1 MTTTTKK
8 VLTEDLGKM
17 LEMAICLNYDSPYDG
32 TYKYSLAEAQSLK
45 NRLSNLK
52 KVFNYNLRHCASRG
66 SKYDFECVDDPSIH
80 LSAKTSK
87 NKTGKVC
94 PQVLGQPSRKKFCEF
109 FALDQSIGLDQIK
122 SFISNNIANLLQVYS
137 AHTFDCPILYYNKH
151 SDLLAF
157 IVLKEEI
164 NWAASNINFSHNIS
178 GIEKIIKIIRDCEK
192 ANTKHIAI
200 VADLQGIKLRIG
212 KIFGNQVSLKKG
224 DTFNFDLNKKIGS
237 QTRVYLP
244 YPEIFKKIKKS
255 NKILIDDGKFVFKI
269 AKLAKNSIQTVC
281 QNDCV
286 IKNFK
291 SIHIPGLEVDFD
303 NLTAKDNRDVQIA
316 KKLNCNWIA
325 LSYVKNSKIIKETR
339 KLISK
344 DIGIIAKIE
353 NKSAIKNIKDII
365 NASDA
370 IMVARGDLAV
380 EIGANEVP
388 HVQLDIVKK
397 CSELGKPIIIATQ
410 MLESMIE
417 NNKPTRAEINDV
429 GTAVF
434 QGADVVMLSA
444 ETAVGKYPLQTVQA
458 MKKTIVSTE
467 KYKKENIAAFKSNIK
482 INNEPVKAIALAIKD
497 IAYNIKVEAI
507 IGFSVTGNTAKL
519 ISAIRPSAKIITIS
533 PHINIS
539 RQLSLLWGIT
549 SITNSDA
556 KNWTQMME
564 ISKKIIKSRKL
575 TKIGGYAIITAGLP
589 FGKSKMTNMIRLYQL
604 GKN

>member
-1 MTTTTKK
+1 MDKK
-8 VLTEDLGKM
+8 AKILATLGP
-17 LEMAICLNYDSPYDG
+17 AIFKKNIINNLIRSGVDG
-32 TYKYSLAEAQSLK
+32 F
-45 NRLSNLK
+45 R
-52 KVFNYNLRHCASRG
+52 
-66 SKYDFECVDDPSIH
+66 
-80 LSAKTSK
+80 
-87 NKTGKVC
+87 
-94 PQVLGQPSRKKFCEF
+94 
-109 FALDQSIGLDQIK
+109 
-122 SFISNNIANLLQVYS
+122 
-137 AHTFDCPILYYNKH
+137 
-151 SDLLAF
+151 
-157 IVLKEEI
+157 
-164 NWAASNINFSHNIS
+164 INFSHNLT
-178 GIEKIIKIIRDCEK
+178 GIEKIVKIIRDCEK
-192 ANTKHIAI
+192 LNAKPIAI

-212 KIFGNQVSLKKG
+212 KILENQVSLKRG

-237 QTRVYLP
+237 QSRVYLP

-269 AKLAKNSIQTVC
+269 TKLSKNSIQTVC
-281 QNDCV
+281 QNDCI

-303 NLTAKDNRDVQIA
+303 NLTAKDKRDITVA
-316 KKLNCNWIA
+316 KKLGCNWIA
-325 LSYVKNSKIIKETR
+325 LSYVKNSKIIKQTR
-339 KLISK
+339 KLIPQ
-344 DIGIIAKIE
+344 DTGIIAKIE

-365 NASDA
+365 NTSDA

-397 CSELGKPIIIATQ
+397 CSELGKPVIIATQ

-417 NNKPTRAEINDV
+417 NNKPTRAEINDI

-444 ETAVGKYPLQTVQA
+444 ETAVGKYPIQAVQA

-467 KYKKENIAAFKSNIK
+467 KYKKENISLFKSNAK

-556 KNWTQMME
+556 KNWRQMMK
-564 ISKKIIKSRKL
+564 ISKEIIKSKKL

>member
-1 MTTTTKK
+1 MDKK
-8 VLTEDLGKM
+8 AKILATLGP
-17 LEMAICLNYDSPYDG
+17 AIFKKNIINNLIRSGVDG
-32 TYKYSLAEAQSLK
+32 F
-45 NRLSNLK
+45 R
-52 KVFNYNLRHCASRG
+52 
-66 SKYDFECVDDPSIH
+66 
-80 LSAKTSK
+80 
-87 NKTGKVC
+87 
-94 PQVLGQPSRKKFCEF
+94 
-109 FALDQSIGLDQIK
+109 
-122 SFISNNIANLLQVYS
+122 
-137 AHTFDCPILYYNKH
+137 
-151 SDLLAF
+151 
-157 IVLKEEI
+157 
-164 NWAASNINFSHNIS
+164 INFSHNLT
-178 GIEKIIKIIRDCEK
+178 GIEKIVKIIRDCEK
-192 ANTKHIAI
+192 INSKPIAI

-212 KIFGNQVSLKKG
+212 KIFGNQVSLKRG
-224 DTFNFDLNKKIGS
+224 DTFNFDLNKKIGNQS
-237 QTRVYLP
+237 RVYLP

-269 AKLAKNSIQTVC
+269 KKLTKNSIQTVC
-281 QNDCV
+281 QNDCI

-303 NLTAKDNRDVQIA
+303 DLTVKDKRDITVA
-316 KKLNCNWIA
+316 KKLGCNWIA
-325 LSYVKNSKIIKETR
+325 LSYVKNSKIIKQTR
-339 KLISK
+339 KFIPQ
-344 DIGIIAKIE
+344 DTGIIAKVE

-397 CSELGKPIIIATQ
+397 CSELGKPVIIATQ

-417 NNKPTRAEINDV
+417 SNKPTRAEINDV

-444 ETAVGKYPLQTVQA
+444 ETAVGKYPLQAVQA

-467 KYKKENIAAFKSNIK
+467 KYKKENITLFKSNTK

-556 KNWTQMME
+556 KNWRQMMK
-564 ISKKIIKSRKL
+564 ISKEIIKSRKL

>member
-1 MTTTTKK
+1 MDKK
-8 VLTEDLGKM
+8 AKILATLGP
-17 LEMAICLNYDSPYDG
+17 AIFKKNIINNLIRSGVDG
-32 TYKYSLAEAQSLK
+32 F
-45 NRLSNLK
+45 R
-52 KVFNYNLRHCASRG
+52 
-66 SKYDFECVDDPSIH
+66 
-80 LSAKTSK
+80 
-87 NKTGKVC
+87 
-94 PQVLGQPSRKKFCEF
+94 
-109 FALDQSIGLDQIK
+109 
-122 SFISNNIANLLQVYS
+122 
-137 AHTFDCPILYYNKH
+137 
-151 SDLLAF
+151 
-157 IVLKEEI
+157 
-164 NWAASNINFSHNIS
+164 INFSHNLT
-178 GIEKIIKIIRDCEK
+178 GIEKIVKIIRDCEK
-192 ANTKHIAI
+192 INSKPIAI

-212 KIFGNQVSLKKG
+212 KIFGNQVSLKRG

-237 QTRVYLP
+237 QSRVYLP

-269 AKLAKNSIQTVC
+269 TKLVKNSIQTVC

-303 NLTAKDNRDVQIA
+303 DLTVKDKRDITVA
-316 KKLNCNWIA
+316 KKLGCNWIA
-325 LSYVKNSKIIKETR
+325 LSYVKNSKIIKQTR
-339 KLISK
+339 KLIPQ
-344 DIGIIAKIE
+344 DTGIIAKVE

-365 NASDA
+365 NTSDA

-397 CSELGKPIIIATQ
+397 CSELGKPVIIATQ

-417 NNKPTRAEINDV
+417 SNKPTRAEINDV
-429 GTAVF
+429 GTAIF

-444 ETAVGKYPLQTVQA
+444 ETAVGKYPLQAVQA

-556 KNWTQMME
+556 KNWRQMMK
-564 ISKKIIKSRKL
+564 ISKEIIKSRKL

>member
-1 MTTTTKK
+1 MDKK
-8 VLTEDLGKM
+8 AKILATLGP
-17 LEMAICLNYDSPYDG
+17 AIFKKNIINNLIRSGVDG
-32 TYKYSLAEAQSLK
+32 F
-45 NRLSNLK
+45 R
-52 KVFNYNLRHCASRG
+52 
-66 SKYDFECVDDPSIH
+66 
-80 LSAKTSK
+80 
-87 NKTGKVC
+87 
-94 PQVLGQPSRKKFCEF
+94 
-109 FALDQSIGLDQIK
+109 
-122 SFISNNIANLLQVYS
+122 
-137 AHTFDCPILYYNKH
+137 
-151 SDLLAF
+151 
-157 IVLKEEI
+157 
-164 NWAASNINFSHNIS
+164 INFSHNLNGIS
-178 GIEKIIKIIRDCEK
+178 KIVKIIRDCEK
-192 ANTKHIAI
+192 LNAKPIAI

-212 KIFGNQVSLKKG
+212 KILENQVSLKRG

-237 QTRVYLP
+237 QSRVYLP

-269 AKLAKNSIQTVC
+269 KKLTKNSIQTIC
-281 QNDCV
+281 QNDCI

-303 NLTAKDNRDVQIA
+303 DLTVKDKRDITIA
-316 KKLNCNWIA
+316 KKLGCNWIA
-325 LSYVKNSKIIKETR
+325 LSYVKNSKIIKQTR
-339 KLISK
+339 KLIPQ

-365 NASDA
+365 QTSDA

-397 CSELGKPIIIATQ
+397 CSELGKPVIIATQ

-434 QGADVVMLSA
+434 QGTDVVMLSA
-444 ETAVGKYPLQTVQA
+444 ETAVGKYPIQAVQA

-467 KYKKENIAAFKSNIK
+467 KYKKENISLFKSKTK

-507 IGFSVTGNTAKL
+507 IGFSVTGNTARL

-533 PHINIS
+533 PNINIS
-539 RQLSLLWGIT
+539 RQLSLLWGVT

-556 KNWTQMME
+556 KNWRQMMK
-564 ISKKIIKSRKL
+564 ISKQIIKSRKL
-575 TKIGGYAIITAGLP
+575 TKVGGYAIITAGLP

>member
-1 MTTTTKK
+1 MDKK
-8 VLTEDLGKM
+8 AKILATLGP
-17 LEMAICLNYDSPYDG
+17 AIFKKNIINNLIRSGVDG
-32 TYKYSLAEAQSLK
+32 F
-45 NRLSNLK
+45 R
-52 KVFNYNLRHCASRG
+52 
-66 SKYDFECVDDPSIH
+66 
-80 LSAKTSK
+80 
-87 NKTGKVC
+87 
-94 PQVLGQPSRKKFCEF
+94 
-109 FALDQSIGLDQIK
+109 
-122 SFISNNIANLLQVYS
+122 
-137 AHTFDCPILYYNKH
+137 
-151 SDLLAF
+151 
-157 IVLKEEI
+157 
-164 NWAASNINFSHNIS
+164 INFSHNLT
-178 GIEKIIKIIRDCEK
+178 GIEKIVKIIRDCEK
-192 ANTKHIAI
+192 VNSKPIAI

-212 KIFGNQVSLKKG
+212 KIFGNQVSLKRG
-224 DTFNFDLNKKIGS
+224 DIFNFDLNKKIGS
-237 QTRVYLP
+237 QSRVYLP

-269 AKLAKNSIQTVC
+269 TKLAKNSIQTVC
-281 QNDCV
+281 QNDCI

-303 NLTAKDNRDVQIA
+303 NLTAKDKRDIQIA

-325 LSYVKNSKIIKETR
+325 LSYVKNSKIIKQTK
-339 KLISK
+339 KLIPQ
-344 DIGIIAKIE
+344 DTGIIAKVE

-365 NASDA
+365 NTSDA

-397 CSELGKPIIIATQ
+397 CSELGKPVIIATQ

-417 NNKPTRAEINDV
+417 SNKPTRAEINDV

-444 ETAVGKYPLQTVQA
+444 ETAVGKYPLQAVQA

-467 KYKKENIAAFKSNIK
+467 KYKKENISLFKSNTK

-556 KNWTQMME
+556 KNWRQMMK
-564 ISKKIIKSRKL
+564 ISKEIIKSRKL

>member
-1 MTTTTKK
+1 MDKK
-8 VLTEDLGKM
+8 AKILATLGP
-17 LEMAICLNYDSPYDG
+17 AIFKKNIINNLIRAGVDG
-32 TYKYSLAEAQSLK
+32 F
-45 NRLSNLK
+45 R
-52 KVFNYNLRHCASRG
+52 
-66 SKYDFECVDDPSIH
+66 
-80 LSAKTSK
+80 
-87 NKTGKVC
+87 
-94 PQVLGQPSRKKFCEF
+94 
-109 FALDQSIGLDQIK
+109 
-122 SFISNNIANLLQVYS
+122 
-137 AHTFDCPILYYNKH
+137 
-151 SDLLAF
+151 
-157 IVLKEEI
+157 
-164 NWAASNINFSHNIS
+164 INFSHNLT
-178 GIEKIIKIIRDCEK
+178 GIEKIVKIIRDCEK
-192 ANTKHIAI
+192 INSKPIAI

-212 KIFGNQVSLKKG
+212 KIFGNQVSLKRG

-237 QTRVYLP
+237 QSRVYLP

-269 AKLAKNSIQTVC
+269 TKLAKNSIQTVC
-281 QNDCV
+281 QNDCI

-303 NLTAKDNRDVQIA
+303 DLTVKDKRDITVA
-316 KKLNCNWIA
+316 KKLGCNWIA
-325 LSYVKNSKIIKETR
+325 LSYVKNSKIIKQTR
-339 KLISK
+339 KLIPQ
-344 DIGIIAKIE
+344 DTGIIAKIE
-353 NKSAIKNIKDII
+353 NKSAIKNVKDII
-365 NASDA
+365 NTSDA

-397 CSELGKPIIIATQ
+397 CSELGKPVIIATQ

-417 NNKPTRAEINDV
+417 SNKPTRAEINDV
-429 GTAVF
+429 GTAIF

-444 ETAVGKYPLQTVQA
+444 ETAVGKYPLQAVHA

-467 KYKKENIAAFKSNIK
+467 KYKKENIAAFKSNTK

-556 KNWTQMME
+556 KNWRQMMK
-564 ISKKIIKSRKL
+564 ISKEIIKSRKL

>member
-1 MTTTTKK
+1 MDKK
-8 VLTEDLGKM
+8 AKILATLGPATFKKNIINN
-17 LEMAICLNYDSPYDG
+17 LIRSGVDG
-32 TYKYSLAEAQSLK
+32 F
-45 NRLSNLK
+45 R
-52 KVFNYNLRHCASRG
+52 
-66 SKYDFECVDDPSIH
+66 
-80 LSAKTSK
+80 
-87 NKTGKVC
+87 
-94 PQVLGQPSRKKFCEF
+94 
-109 FALDQSIGLDQIK
+109 
-122 SFISNNIANLLQVYS
+122 
-137 AHTFDCPILYYNKH
+137 
-151 SDLLAF
+151 
-157 IVLKEEI
+157 
-164 NWAASNINFSHNIS
+164 INFSHNLT
-178 GIEKIIKIIRDCEK
+178 GIEKIVKIIRDCEK
-192 ANTKHIAI
+192 INSKPIAI

-212 KIFGNQVSLKKG
+212 KIFDNQVSLKKG
-224 DTFNFDLNKKIGS
+224 DTFNFDLNKKIGGQS
-237 QTRVYLP
+237 RVYLP
-244 YPEIFKKIKKS
+244 YPGIFKKIKKS
-255 NKILIDDGKFVFKI
+255 NKILIDDGKLVFKI
-269 AKLAKNSIQTVC
+269 SKLSKNSIETVC

-303 NLTAKDNRDVQIA
+303 NLTAKDKRDIQIA

-339 KLISK
+339 KLIPK

-365 NASDA
+365 NVSDA
-370 IMVARGDLAV
+370 IMVARGDLTV

-388 HVQLDIVKK
+388 HVQFDIVKK
-397 CSELGKPIIIATQ
+397 CSEFCKPVIIATQ

-417 NNKPTRAEINDV
+417 NNKPTRAETNDV
-429 GTAVF
+429 ATAVF

-444 ETAVGKYPLQTVQA
+444 ETAVGKYPLQAVQA

-467 KYKKENIAAFKSNIK
+467 KYKKENIAAFKNNIK

-497 IAYNIKVEAI
+497 IACNIKVEAI

-519 ISAIRPSAKIITIS
+519 ISGIRPSAKIITIS

-549 SITNSDA
+549 SITYSDA
-556 KNWTQMME
+556 KNWKEMME

-589 FGKSKMTNMIRLYQL
+589 FGKSKMTNMIRLYP
-604 GKN
+604 

>member
-1 MTTTTKK
+1 MDKK
-8 VLTEDLGKM
+8 AKILATLGP
-17 LEMAICLNYDSPYDG
+17 AIFKKNIINNLIRAGVDG
-32 TYKYSLAEAQSLK
+32 F
-45 NRLSNLK
+45 R
-52 KVFNYNLRHCASRG
+52 
-66 SKYDFECVDDPSIH
+66 
-80 LSAKTSK
+80 
-87 NKTGKVC
+87 
-94 PQVLGQPSRKKFCEF
+94 
-109 FALDQSIGLDQIK
+109 
-122 SFISNNIANLLQVYS
+122 
-137 AHTFDCPILYYNKH
+137 
-151 SDLLAF
+151 
-157 IVLKEEI
+157 
-164 NWAASNINFSHNIS
+164 INFSHNLT
-178 GIEKIIKIIRDCEK
+178 GIEKIVKIIRDCEK
-192 ANTKHIAI
+192 INSKPIAI

-212 KIFGNQVSLKKG
+212 KIFGNQVSLKRG

-237 QTRVYLP
+237 QSRVYLP

-269 AKLAKNSIQTVC
+269 TKLSKNSIQTVC

-303 NLTAKDNRDVQIA
+303 DLTVKDKRDITVA
-316 KKLNCNWIA
+316 KKLCCNWIA
-325 LSYVKNSKIIKETR
+325 LSYVKNSKIIKQTR
-339 KLISK
+339 KLIPQ
-344 DIGIIAKIE
+344 DTGIIAKVE

-365 NASDA
+365 NTSDA

-397 CSELGKPIIIATQ
+397 CSELGKPVIIATQ

-417 NNKPTRAEINDV
+417 SNKPTRAEINDV
-429 GTAVF
+429 GTAIF

-444 ETAVGKYPLQTVQA
+444 ETAVGKYPLQAVQA

-467 KYKKENIAAFKSNIK
+467 KYKKENISLFKSNTK

-556 KNWTQMME
+556 KNWRQMMK
-564 ISKKIIKSRKL
+564 ISKQIIKSRKL
-575 TKIGGYAIITAGLP
+575 TKVGGYAIITAGLP

>member
-1 MTTTTKK
+1 MDKK
-8 VLTEDLGKM
+8 AKILATLGP
-17 LEMAICLNYDSPYDG
+17 AIFKKNIINNLIRSGVDG
-32 TYKYSLAEAQSLK
+32 F
-45 NRLSNLK
+45 R
-52 KVFNYNLRHCASRG
+52 
-66 SKYDFECVDDPSIH
+66 
-80 LSAKTSK
+80 
-87 NKTGKVC
+87 
-94 PQVLGQPSRKKFCEF
+94 
-109 FALDQSIGLDQIK
+109 
-122 SFISNNIANLLQVYS
+122 
-137 AHTFDCPILYYNKH
+137 
-151 SDLLAF
+151 
-157 IVLKEEI
+157 
-164 NWAASNINFSHNIS
+164 INFSHNLN
-178 GIEKIIKIIRDCEK
+178 GINKVVKIIRDCEK
-192 ANTKHIAI
+192 LNAKPIAI

-212 KIFGNQVSLKKG
+212 KILENQVSLKRG

-237 QTRVYLP
+237 QSRVYLP

-269 AKLAKNSIQTVC
+269 KKLTKNSIQTVC
-281 QNDCV
+281 QNDCI

-303 NLTAKDNRDVQIA
+303 DLTIKDKRDITVA
-316 KKLNCNWIA
+316 KKLGCNWIA
-325 LSYVKNSKIIKETR
+325 LSYVKNSKIIKQTR
-339 KLISK
+339 KLIPQ
-344 DIGIIAKIE
+344 DTGIIAKVE

-365 NASDA
+365 QTSDA

-397 CSELGKPIIIATQ
+397 CSELGKPVIIATQ

-417 NNKPTRAEINDV
+417 NNKPTRAEINDI

-444 ETAVGKYPLQTVQA
+444 ETAVGKYPIQAVQA

-467 KYKKENIAAFKSNIK
+467 KYKKENISLFKSKTK

-507 IGFSVTGNTAKL
+507 IGFSVTGNTARL

-533 PHINIS
+533 PNINIS
-539 RQLSLLWGIT
+539 RQLSLLWGVT

-556 KNWTQMME
+556 KNWRQMMK
-564 ISKKIIKSRKL
+564 ISKQIIKSRKL
-575 TKIGGYAIITAGLP
+575 TKVGGYAIITAGLP

-604 GKN
+604 DKN

>member
-1 MTTTTKK
+1 MDKK
-8 VLTEDLGKM
+8 AKILATLGP
-17 LEMAICLNYDSPYDG
+17 AIFKKNIINNLIRSGVDG
-32 TYKYSLAEAQSLK
+32 F
-45 NRLSNLK
+45 R
-52 KVFNYNLRHCASRG
+52 
-66 SKYDFECVDDPSIH
+66 
-80 LSAKTSK
+80 
-87 NKTGKVC
+87 
-94 PQVLGQPSRKKFCEF
+94 
-109 FALDQSIGLDQIK
+109 
-122 SFISNNIANLLQVYS
+122 
-137 AHTFDCPILYYNKH
+137 
-151 SDLLAF
+151 
-157 IVLKEEI
+157 
-164 NWAASNINFSHNIS
+164 INFSHNLT
-178 GIEKIIKIIRDCEK
+178 GIEKIVKIIRDCEK
-192 ANTKHIAI
+192 INSKPIAI

-212 KIFGNQVSLKKG
+212 KIFGNQVSLKRG
-224 DTFNFDLNKKIGS
+224 DAFNFDLNKKIGS
-237 QTRVYLP
+237 QSRVYLP

-269 AKLAKNSIQTVC
+269 TKLAKNSIQTVC
-281 QNDCV
+281 QNDCI

-303 NLTAKDNRDVQIA
+303 NLTAKDKRDIQIA

-325 LSYVKNSKIIKETR
+325 LSYVKNSKIIRQTR
-339 KLISK
+339 KLIPQ

-365 NASDA
+365 NTSDA

-397 CSELGKPIIIATQ
+397 CSELGKPVIIATQ

-417 NNKPTRAEINDV
+417 SNKPTRAEINDV

-444 ETAVGKYPLQTVQA
+444 ETAVGKYPLQAVQA

-507 IGFSVTGNTAKL
+507 IGFSVSGNTAKL

-556 KNWTQMME
+556 KNWRQMMK
-564 ISKKIIKSRKL
+564 ISKEIIKSRKL

>member
-1 MTTTTKK
+1 MDKK
-8 VLTEDLGKM
+8 AKILATLG
-17 LEMAICLNYDSPYDG
+17 
-32 TYKYSLAEAQSLK
+32 
-45 NRLSNLK
+45 
-52 KVFNYNLRHCASRG
+52 
-66 SKYDFECVDDPSIH
+66 PSIF
-80 LSAKTSK
+80 KK
-87 NKTGKVC
+87 N
-94 PQVLGQPSRKKFCEF
+94 
-109 FALDQSIGLDQIK
+109 I
-122 SFISNNIANLLQVYS
+122 
-137 AHTFDCPILYYNKH
+137 
-151 SDLLAF
+151 
-157 IVLKEEI
+157 I
-164 NWAASNINFSHNIS
+164 NQLIRSGVDGFRINFSHNLS
-178 GIEKIIKIIRDCEK
+178 GIEKIVKIIRDCEK
-192 ANTKHIAI
+192 LNAKPIAI

-212 KIFGNQVSLKKG
+212 KILENQVSLKRG
-224 DTFNFDLNKKIGS
+224 DIFNFDLNKKIGS
-237 QTRVYLP
+237 QSRVYLP

-269 AKLAKNSIQTVC
+269 KKLTKNSIQTIC
-281 QNDCV
+281 QNDCI

-303 NLTAKDNRDVQIA
+303 DLTAKDKKDISIA
-316 KKLNCNWIA
+316 KKLGCNWIA
-325 LSYVKNSKIIKETR
+325 LSYVKNSKIIKQTR
-339 KLISK
+339 KLIPQ
-344 DIGIIAKIE
+344 DTGIIAKVE

-365 NASDA
+365 QTSDA

-397 CSELGKPIIIATQ
+397 CSELGKPVIIATQ

-417 NNKPTRAEINDV
+417 NNKPTRAEINDI

-434 QGADVVMLSA
+434 QGTDVVMLSA
-444 ETAVGKYPLQTVQA
+444 ETAVGKYPIQAVQA

-467 KYKKENIAAFKSNIK
+467 KYKKENISLFKSKTK

-507 IGFSVTGNTAKL
+507 IGFSVTGNTARL

-533 PHINIS
+533 PNINIS
-539 RQLSLLWGIT
+539 RQLSLLWGVT

-556 KNWTQMME
+556 KNWVQMMK
-564 ISKKIIKSRKL
+564 ISKQIIKSRKL
-575 TKIGGYAIITAGLP
+575 TKMGGYAIITAGLP

>member
-1 MTTTTKK
+1 MDKK
-8 VLTEDLGKM
+8 AKILATLGP
-17 LEMAICLNYDSPYDG
+17 AIFKKNIINNLIRSGVDG
-32 TYKYSLAEAQSLK
+32 F
-45 NRLSNLK
+45 R
-52 KVFNYNLRHCASRG
+52 
-66 SKYDFECVDDPSIH
+66 
-80 LSAKTSK
+80 
-87 NKTGKVC
+87 
-94 PQVLGQPSRKKFCEF
+94 
-109 FALDQSIGLDQIK
+109 
-122 SFISNNIANLLQVYS
+122 
-137 AHTFDCPILYYNKH
+137 
-151 SDLLAF
+151 
-157 IVLKEEI
+157 
-164 NWAASNINFSHNIS
+164 INFSHNLT
-178 GIEKIIKIIRDCEK
+178 GIEKIVKIIRDCEK
-192 ANTKHIAI
+192 VNSKPIAI

-212 KIFGNQVSLKKG
+212 KIFGNQVSLKRG

-237 QTRVYLP
+237 QSRVYLP

-269 AKLAKNSIQTVC
+269 TKLAKNSIQTVC
-281 QNDCV
+281 QNDCI

-303 NLTAKDNRDVQIA
+303 DLTVKDKRDITVA
-316 KKLNCNWIA
+316 KKLGCNWIA
-325 LSYVKNSKIIKETR
+325 LSYVKNSKIIKQTR
-339 KLISK
+339 KLIPQ
-344 DIGIIAKIE
+344 DTGIIAKVE

-365 NASDA
+365 NTSDA

-397 CSELGKPIIIATQ
+397 CSELGKPVIIATQ

-417 NNKPTRAEINDV
+417 SNKPTRAEINDV

-444 ETAVGKYPLQTVQA
+444 ETAVGKYPLQAVQA

-556 KNWTQMME
+556 KNWRQMMK
-564 ISKKIIKSRKL
+564 ISKEIIKSRKL

>member
-1 MTTTTKK
+1 MDKK
-8 VLTEDLGKM
+8 AKILATLGP
-17 LEMAICLNYDSPYDG
+17 AIFKKNIINSLIRSGVDG
-32 TYKYSLAEAQSLK
+32 F
-45 NRLSNLK
+45 R
-52 KVFNYNLRHCASRG
+52 
-66 SKYDFECVDDPSIH
+66 
-80 LSAKTSK
+80 
-87 NKTGKVC
+87 
-94 PQVLGQPSRKKFCEF
+94 
-109 FALDQSIGLDQIK
+109 
-122 SFISNNIANLLQVYS
+122 
-137 AHTFDCPILYYNKH
+137 
-151 SDLLAF
+151 
-157 IVLKEEI
+157 
-164 NWAASNINFSHNIS
+164 INFSHNLT
-178 GIEKIIKIIRDCEK
+178 GIEKIVKIIRDCEK
-192 ANTKHIAI
+192 INSKPIAI

-212 KIFGNQVSLKKG
+212 KIFNNQVSLKKG

-237 QTRVYLP
+237 QSRDYLP

-269 AKLAKNSIQTVC
+269 TKLAKNSIQTIC

-303 NLTAKDNRDVQIA
+303 NLTAKDKRDIQIA

-339 KLISK
+339 KLIPK

-365 NASDA
+365 NTSDA

-388 HVQLDIVKK
+388 HIQLDIVKK
-397 CSELGKPIIIATQ
+397 CSELGKPVIIATQ

-417 NNKPTRAEINDV
+417 DNKPTRAEINDV

-444 ETAVGKYPLQTVQA
+444 ETAVGKYPLQAVQA

-467 KYKKENIAAFKSNIK
+467 KYKKENITLFKSNTK

-556 KNWTQMME
+556 KNWKEMME
-564 ISKKIIKSRKL
+564 ISKQIIKSRKL
-575 TKIGGYAIITAGLP
+575 TKVGGYAIITAGLP

>member
-1 MTTTTKK
+1 MDKK
-8 VLTEDLGKM
+8 AKILATLGP
-17 LEMAICLNYDSPYDG
+17 AIFKKNIINQLIRSGVDG
-32 TYKYSLAEAQSLK
+32 F
-45 NRLSNLK
+45 R
-52 KVFNYNLRHCASRG
+52 
-66 SKYDFECVDDPSIH
+66 
-80 LSAKTSK
+80 
-87 NKTGKVC
+87 
-94 PQVLGQPSRKKFCEF
+94 
-109 FALDQSIGLDQIK
+109 
-122 SFISNNIANLLQVYS
+122 
-137 AHTFDCPILYYNKH
+137 
-151 SDLLAF
+151 
-157 IVLKEEI
+157 
-164 NWAASNINFSHNIS
+164 INFSHNLN
-178 GIEKIIKIIRDCEK
+178 GINKVVKIIRDCEK
-192 ANTKHIAI
+192 LNAKPIAI

-212 KIFGNQVSLKKG
+212 KILENQVSLKRG

-237 QTRVYLP
+237 QSRVYLP

-269 AKLAKNSIQTVC
+269 KKLTKNSIQTVC
-281 QNDCV
+281 QNDCI

-303 NLTAKDNRDVQIA
+303 DLTIKDRRDITIA
-316 KKLNCNWIA
+316 KKLGCNWIA
-325 LSYVKNSKIIKETR
+325 LSYVKNSKIIKQTR
-339 KLISK
+339 KLIPQ
-344 DIGIIAKIE
+344 DTGIIAKVE

-365 NASDA
+365 QTSDA

-397 CSELGKPIIIATQ
+397 CSELGKPVIIATQ

-417 NNKPTRAEINDV
+417 NNKPTRAEINDI

-444 ETAVGKYPLQTVQA
+444 ETAVGKYPIQAVQA

-467 KYKKENIAAFKSNIK
+467 KYKKENISLFKSKTK

-507 IGFSVTGNTAKL
+507 IGFSVTGNTARL

-533 PHINIS
+533 PNINIS
-539 RQLSLLWGIT
+539 RQLSLLWGVT

-556 KNWTQMME
+556 KNWRQMMK
-564 ISKKIIKSRKL
+564 ISKQIIKSRKL

>member
-1 MTTTTKK
+1 MDKK
-8 VLTEDLGKM
+8 AKILATLGP
-17 LEMAICLNYDSPYDG
+17 AIFKKNIINNLIRSGVDG
-32 TYKYSLAEAQSLK
+32 F
-45 NRLSNLK
+45 R
-52 KVFNYNLRHCASRG
+52 
-66 SKYDFECVDDPSIH
+66 
-80 LSAKTSK
+80 
-87 NKTGKVC
+87 
-94 PQVLGQPSRKKFCEF
+94 
-109 FALDQSIGLDQIK
+109 
-122 SFISNNIANLLQVYS
+122 
-137 AHTFDCPILYYNKH
+137 
-151 SDLLAF
+151 
-157 IVLKEEI
+157 
-164 NWAASNINFSHNIS
+164 INFSHNLT
-178 GIEKIIKIIRDCEK
+178 GIEKIVKIIRDCEK
-192 ANTKHIAI
+192 INSKPIAI

-212 KIFGNQVSLKKG
+212 KIFGNQVSLKRG
-224 DTFNFDLNKKIGS
+224 DAFNFDLNKKIGS
-237 QTRVYLP
+237 QSRVYLP

-269 AKLAKNSIQTVC
+269 KKLSKNSIQTVC
-281 QNDCV
+281 QNDCI

-303 NLTAKDNRDVQIA
+303 DLTIKDKRDITVA
-316 KKLNCNWIA
+316 KKLGCNWIA
-325 LSYVKNSKIIKETR
+325 LSYVKNSKIIRQTR
-339 KLISK
+339 KLIPQ

-365 NASDA
+365 NTSDA

-397 CSELGKPIIIATQ
+397 CSELGKPVIIATQ

-417 NNKPTRAEINDV
+417 SNKPTRAEINDV
-429 GTAVF
+429 GTAIF

-444 ETAVGKYPLQTVQA
+444 ETAVGKYPLQAVQA

-467 KYKKENIAAFKSNIK
+467 KYKKENITLFKSNTK

-556 KNWTQMME
+556 KNWRQMMK
-564 ISKKIIKSRKL
+564 ISKEIIKSRKL

>member
-1 MTTTTKK
+1 MDKK
-8 VLTEDLGKM
+8 AKILATLG
-17 LEMAICLNYDSPYDG
+17 
-32 TYKYSLAEAQSLK
+32 
-45 NRLSNLK
+45 
-52 KVFNYNLRHCASRG
+52 
-66 SKYDFECVDDPSIH
+66 PSIF
-80 LSAKTSK
+80 KK
-87 NKTGKVC
+87 N
-94 PQVLGQPSRKKFCEF
+94 
-109 FALDQSIGLDQIK
+109 I
-122 SFISNNIANLLQVYS
+122 
-137 AHTFDCPILYYNKH
+137 
-151 SDLLAF
+151 
-157 IVLKEEI
+157 I
-164 NWAASNINFSHNIS
+164 NQLIRSGVDGFRINFSHNLT
-178 GIEKIIKIIRDCEK
+178 GIEKIVKIIRDCEK
-192 ANTKHIAI
+192 INKKHIAI

-212 KIFGNQVSLKKG
+212 KILENQVSLKKG
-224 DTFNFDLNKKIGS
+224 DIFNFDLNKKIGS
-237 QTRVYLP
+237 QNRVYLP
-244 YPEIFKKIKKS
+244 YPEIFKKIKKN

-269 AKLAKNSIQTVC
+269 KQLSKNSIETIC
-281 QNDCV
+281 QNDCI

-303 NLTAKDNRDVQIA
+303 NLTAKDKRDIQIA

-339 KLISK
+339 KLIST
-344 DIGIIAKIE
+344 DMGIIAKVE
-353 NKSAIKNIKDII
+353 NKSALKNIKDII
-365 NASDA
+365 QTSDA

-397 CSELGKPIIIATQ
+397 CSELGKPVIIATQ

-417 NNKPTRAEINDV
+417 NNKPTRAEINDI

-434 QGADVVMLSA
+434 QGTDVVMLSA
-444 ETAVGKYPLQTVQA
+444 ETAVGKYPIQAVQA

-467 KYKKENIAAFKSNIK
+467 KYKKENISLFKSKTK

-507 IGFSVTGNTAKL
+507 IGFSVTGNTARL

-533 PHINIS
+533 PNINIS
-539 RQLSLLWGIT
+539 RQLSLLWGVT

-556 KNWTQMME
+556 KNWVQMMK
-564 ISKKIIKSRKL
+564 ISKQIIKSKKL
-575 TKIGGYAIITAGLP
+575 TKVGGYAIITAGLP

>member
-1 MTTTTKK
+1 MDKK
-8 VLTEDLGKM
+8 AKILATLGP
-17 LEMAICLNYDSPYDG
+17 AIFKKNIINNLIRAGVDG
-32 TYKYSLAEAQSLK
+32 F
-45 NRLSNLK
+45 R
-52 KVFNYNLRHCASRG
+52 
-66 SKYDFECVDDPSIH
+66 
-80 LSAKTSK
+80 
-87 NKTGKVC
+87 
-94 PQVLGQPSRKKFCEF
+94 
-109 FALDQSIGLDQIK
+109 
-122 SFISNNIANLLQVYS
+122 
-137 AHTFDCPILYYNKH
+137 
-151 SDLLAF
+151 
-157 IVLKEEI
+157 
-164 NWAASNINFSHNIS
+164 INFSHNLT
-178 GIEKIIKIIRDCEK
+178 GIEKIVKIIRDCEK
-192 ANTKHIAI
+192 INSKPIAI

-212 KIFGNQVSLKKG
+212 KIFGNQVSLKRG
-224 DTFNFDLNKKIGS
+224 DTFNFDLNKKIGNQS
-237 QTRVYLP
+237 RVHLP

-269 AKLAKNSIQTVC
+269 TKLAKNSIQTVC
-281 QNDCV
+281 QNDCI

-303 NLTAKDNRDVQIA
+303 DLTVKDKRDITVA
-316 KKLNCNWIA
+316 KKLGCNWIA
-325 LSYVKNSKIIKETR
+325 LSYVKNSKIIKQTR
-339 KLISK
+339 KLIPQ
-344 DIGIIAKIE
+344 DTGIIAKIE

-365 NASDA
+365 NTSDA

-397 CSELGKPIIIATQ
+397 CSELGKPVIIATQ

-417 NNKPTRAEINDV
+417 SNKPTRAEINDV
-429 GTAVF
+429 GTAIF

-444 ETAVGKYPLQTVQA
+444 ETAVGKYPLQAVQA

-556 KNWTQMME
+556 KNWRQMMK
-564 ISKKIIKSRKL
+564 ISKEIIKSRKL

>member
-1 MTTTTKK
+1 MDKK
-8 VLTEDLGKM
+8 AKILATLGP
-17 LEMAICLNYDSPYDG
+17 AIFKKNIINNLIRSGVDG
-32 TYKYSLAEAQSLK
+32 F
-45 NRLSNLK
+45 R
-52 KVFNYNLRHCASRG
+52 
-66 SKYDFECVDDPSIH
+66 
-80 LSAKTSK
+80 
-87 NKTGKVC
+87 
-94 PQVLGQPSRKKFCEF
+94 
-109 FALDQSIGLDQIK
+109 
-122 SFISNNIANLLQVYS
+122 
-137 AHTFDCPILYYNKH
+137 
-151 SDLLAF
+151 
-157 IVLKEEI
+157 
-164 NWAASNINFSHNIS
+164 INFSHNLT
-178 GIEKIIKIIRDCEK
+178 GIEKIVKIIRDCEK
-192 ANTKHIAI
+192 INSKPIAI

-212 KIFGNQVSLKKG
+212 KIFGNQVSLKRG

-237 QTRVYLP
+237 QSRVYLP
-244 YPEIFKKIKKS
+244 YPEIFKKIKNS

-269 AKLAKNSIQTVC
+269 TKLSKNSIQTVC
-281 QNDCV
+281 QNDCI

-303 NLTAKDNRDVQIA
+303 NLTAKDKRDIQIA

-325 LSYVKNSKIIKETR
+325 LSYVKNSKIIRETR
-339 KLISK
+339 KLIPV

-365 NASDA
+365 NTSDA

-397 CSELGKPIIIATQ
+397 CSELGKPVIIATQ

-417 NNKPTRAEINDV
+417 NNKPTRAEINDI

-444 ETAVGKYPLQTVQA
+444 ETAVGKYPIQAVQA
-458 MKKTIVSTE
+458 MKKTIASTE
-467 KYKKENIAAFKSNIK
+467 KYKKENISLFKSKTK

-507 IGFSVTGNTAKL
+507 IGFSVTGNTARL

-533 PHINIS
+533 PNINIS
-539 RQLSLLWGIT
+539 RQLSLLWGVT

-556 KNWTQMME
+556 KNWRQMMK
-564 ISKKIIKSRKL
+564 ISKQIIKSRKL
-575 TKIGGYAIITAGLP
+575 TKVGGYAIITAGLP

>member
-1 MTTTTKK
+1 MDKK
-8 VLTEDLGKM
+8 AKILATLGP
-17 LEMAICLNYDSPYDG
+17 AIFKKNIINNLIRSGVDG
-32 TYKYSLAEAQSLK
+32 F
-45 NRLSNLK
+45 R
-52 KVFNYNLRHCASRG
+52 
-66 SKYDFECVDDPSIH
+66 
-80 LSAKTSK
+80 
-87 NKTGKVC
+87 
-94 PQVLGQPSRKKFCEF
+94 
-109 FALDQSIGLDQIK
+109 
-122 SFISNNIANLLQVYS
+122 
-137 AHTFDCPILYYNKH
+137 
-151 SDLLAF
+151 
-157 IVLKEEI
+157 
-164 NWAASNINFSHNIS
+164 INFSHNLN
-178 GIEKIIKIIRDCEK
+178 GINKVVKIIRDCEK
-192 ANTKHIAI
+192 LNAKPIAI
-200 VADLQGIKLRIG
+200 VADLQGIKLRIS
-212 KIFGNQVSLKKG
+212 KILENQVSLKKG

-237 QTRVYLP
+237 QSRVYLP

-269 AKLAKNSIQTVC
+269 KKLTKNSIQTIC
-281 QNDCV
+281 QNDCI

-291 SIHIPGLEVDFD
+291 SIHIPGLEVEFD
-303 NLTAKDNRDVQIA
+303 DLTVKDKRDITIA
-316 KKLNCNWIA
+316 KKLGCNWIA
-325 LSYVKNSKIIKETR
+325 LSYVKNSKIIKQTR
-339 KLISK
+339 KLIPQ
-344 DIGIIAKIE
+344 DTGIIAKIE

-365 NASDA
+365 NTSDA

-397 CSELGKPIIIATQ
+397 CSELGKPVIIATQ

-417 NNKPTRAEINDV
+417 SNKPTRAEINDV
-429 GTAVF
+429 GTAIF

-444 ETAVGKYPLQTVQA
+444 ETAVGKYPLQAVQA

-467 KYKKENIAAFKSNIK
+467 KYKKENITLFKSSTK

-497 IAYNIKVEAI
+497 IAYNIKVEVI

-556 KNWTQMME
+556 KNWRQMMK
-564 ISKKIIKSRKL
+564 ISKEIIKSRKL

>member
-1 MTTTTKK
+1 MDKK
-8 VLTEDLGKM
+8 AKILATLGPTIFKKNIINN
-17 LEMAICLNYDSPYDG
+17 LIRSGVDG
-32 TYKYSLAEAQSLK
+32 F
-45 NRLSNLK
+45 R
-52 KVFNYNLRHCASRG
+52 
-66 SKYDFECVDDPSIH
+66 
-80 LSAKTSK
+80 
-87 NKTGKVC
+87 
-94 PQVLGQPSRKKFCEF
+94 
-109 FALDQSIGLDQIK
+109 
-122 SFISNNIANLLQVYS
+122 
-137 AHTFDCPILYYNKH
+137 
-151 SDLLAF
+151 
-157 IVLKEEI
+157 
-164 NWAASNINFSHNIS
+164 INFSHNLN
-178 GIEKIIKIIRDCEK
+178 GINKIVKIIRDCEK
-192 ANTKHIAI
+192 LNAKPIAI

-212 KIFGNQVSLKKG
+212 KIFENQVSLKRG

-237 QTRVYLP
+237 QSRVYLP

-255 NKILIDDGKFVFKI
+255 HKILIDDGKFAFKI
-269 AKLAKNSIQTVC
+269 KKLSKNSIQTTC
-281 QNDCV
+281 QNDCI

-303 NLTAKDNRDVQIA
+303 DLTVKDKKDISIA
-316 KKLNCNWIA
+316 KKLGCNWIA
-325 LSYVKNSKIIKETR
+325 LSYVKNSKIIKQTR
-339 KLISK
+339 KLISQ
-344 DIGIIAKIE
+344 DTGIIAKIE

-365 NASDA
+365 QTSDA

-397 CSELGKPIIIATQ
+397 CSELGKPVIIATQ

-417 NNKPTRAEINDV
+417 NNKPTRAEINDI

-444 ETAVGKYPLQTVQA
+444 ETAVGKYPIQAVQA

-467 KYKKENIAAFKSNIK
+467 KYKKENISLFKSKTK

-507 IGFSVTGNTAKL
+507 IGFSVTGNTARL

-533 PHINIS
+533 PNINIS
-539 RQLSLLWGIT
+539 RQLSLLWGVT

-556 KNWTQMME
+556 KNWKQMME

>member
-1 MTTTTKK
+1 MDKK
-8 VLTEDLGKM
+8 AKILATLGP
-17 LEMAICLNYDSPYDG
+17 AIFKKNIINNLIRSGVDG
-32 TYKYSLAEAQSLK
+32 F
-45 NRLSNLK
+45 R
-52 KVFNYNLRHCASRG
+52 
-66 SKYDFECVDDPSIH
+66 
-80 LSAKTSK
+80 
-87 NKTGKVC
+87 
-94 PQVLGQPSRKKFCEF
+94 
-109 FALDQSIGLDQIK
+109 
-122 SFISNNIANLLQVYS
+122 
-137 AHTFDCPILYYNKH
+137 
-151 SDLLAF
+151 
-157 IVLKEEI
+157 
-164 NWAASNINFSHNIS
+164 INFSHNLT
-178 GIEKIIKIIRDCEK
+178 GIEKIVKIIRDCEK
-192 ANTKHIAI
+192 INSKPIAI

-212 KIFGNQVSLKKG
+212 KIFGNQVSLKRG

-237 QTRVYLP
+237 QSRVYLP

-269 AKLAKNSIQTVC
+269 TKLAKNSIQTVC

-303 NLTAKDNRDVQIA
+303 NLTTKDKRDIQIA

-325 LSYVKNSKIIKETR
+325 LSYVKNSKIIKQTR
-339 KLISK
+339 KLIPQ

-365 NASDA
+365 NTSDA

-397 CSELGKPIIIATQ
+397 CSELGKPVIIATQ

-417 NNKPTRAEINDV
+417 SNKPTRAEINDV

-444 ETAVGKYPLQTVQA
+444 ETAVGKYPLQAVQA

-467 KYKKENIAAFKSNIK
+467 KYKKENITLFKSNTK

-556 KNWTQMME
+556 KNWRQMMK
-564 ISKKIIKSRKL
+564 ISKEIIKSRKL

>member
-1 MTTTTKK
+1 MDKK
-8 VLTEDLGKM
+8 AKILATLGP
-17 LEMAICLNYDSPYDG
+17 AIFKKNIINNLIRSGVDG
-32 TYKYSLAEAQSLK
+32 F
-45 NRLSNLK
+45 R
-52 KVFNYNLRHCASRG
+52 
-66 SKYDFECVDDPSIH
+66 
-80 LSAKTSK
+80 
-87 NKTGKVC
+87 
-94 PQVLGQPSRKKFCEF
+94 
-109 FALDQSIGLDQIK
+109 
-122 SFISNNIANLLQVYS
+122 
-137 AHTFDCPILYYNKH
+137 
-151 SDLLAF
+151 
-157 IVLKEEI
+157 
-164 NWAASNINFSHNIS
+164 INFSHNLN
-178 GIEKIIKIIRDCEK
+178 GINKVVKIIRDCEK
-192 ANTKHIAI
+192 ANTKPIAI

-212 KIFGNQVSLKKG
+212 KILENQVSLKRG

-237 QTRVYLP
+237 QSRVYLP

-269 AKLAKNSIQTVC
+269 KKLTKNSIQTVC
-281 QNDCV
+281 QNDCI

-303 NLTAKDNRDVQIA
+303 DLTIKDKRDITIA
-316 KKLNCNWIA
+316 KKLSCNWIA
-325 LSYVKNSKIIKETR
+325 LSYVKNSKIIKQTR
-339 KLISK
+339 KLIPQ
-344 DIGIIAKIE
+344 DTGIIAKVE

-365 NASDA
+365 NTSDA

-397 CSELGKPIIIATQ
+397 CSELGKPVIIATQ

-434 QGADVVMLSA
+434 QGADIVMLSA
-444 ETAVGKYPLQTVQA
+444 ETAVGKYPLQAVQA

-467 KYKKENIAAFKSNIK
+467 KYKKENITLFKSNTK

-556 KNWTQMME
+556 KNWRQMMK
-564 ISKKIIKSRKL
+564 ISKEIIKSRKL

>member
-1 MTTTTKK
+1 MDKK
-8 VLTEDLGKM
+8 AKILATLGP
-17 LEMAICLNYDSPYDG
+17 AIFKKNIINNLIRSGVDG
-32 TYKYSLAEAQSLK
+32 F
-45 NRLSNLK
+45 R
-52 KVFNYNLRHCASRG
+52 
-66 SKYDFECVDDPSIH
+66 
-80 LSAKTSK
+80 
-87 NKTGKVC
+87 
-94 PQVLGQPSRKKFCEF
+94 
-109 FALDQSIGLDQIK
+109 
-122 SFISNNIANLLQVYS
+122 
-137 AHTFDCPILYYNKH
+137 
-151 SDLLAF
+151 
-157 IVLKEEI
+157 
-164 NWAASNINFSHNIS
+164 INFSHNLT
-178 GIEKIIKIIRDCEK
+178 GIEKIVKIIRDCEK
-192 ANTKHIAI
+192 VNSKPIAI

-212 KIFGNQVSLKKG
+212 KIFGNQVSLKRG

-237 QTRVYLP
+237 QSRVYLP

-269 AKLAKNSIQTVC
+269 IKLSKNSIQTVC
-281 QNDCV
+281 QNDCI

-303 NLTAKDNRDVQIA
+303 DLTVKDKRDITVA
-316 KKLNCNWIA
+316 KKLGCNWIA
-325 LSYVKNSKIIKETR
+325 LSYVKNSKIIKQTR
-339 KLISK
+339 KLIPQ
-344 DIGIIAKIE
+344 DTGIIAKVE

-365 NASDA
+365 QTSDA

-397 CSELGKPIIIATQ
+397 CSELGKPVIIATQ

-417 NNKPTRAEINDV
+417 NNKPTRAEINDI

-444 ETAVGKYPLQTVQA
+444 ETAVGKYPIQAVQA

-467 KYKKENIAAFKSNIK
+467 KYKKENISLFKSKTK

-507 IGFSVTGNTAKL
+507 IGFSVTGNTARL

-533 PHINIS
+533 PNINIS
-539 RQLSLLWGIT
+539 RQLSLLWGVT

-556 KNWTQMME
+556 KNWRQMMK
-564 ISKKIIKSRKL
+564 ISKQIIKSRKL
-575 TKIGGYAIITAGLP
+575 TKVGGYAIITAGLP
-589 FGKSKMTNMIRLYQL
+589 FGKSQMTNMIRLYQL

>member
-1 MTTTTKK
+1 MDKK
-8 VLTEDLGKM
+8 AKILATLGP
-17 LEMAICLNYDSPYDG
+17 AIFKKNIINNLIRSGVDG
-32 TYKYSLAEAQSLK
+32 F
-45 NRLSNLK
+45 R
-52 KVFNYNLRHCASRG
+52 
-66 SKYDFECVDDPSIH
+66 
-80 LSAKTSK
+80 
-87 NKTGKVC
+87 
-94 PQVLGQPSRKKFCEF
+94 
-109 FALDQSIGLDQIK
+109 
-122 SFISNNIANLLQVYS
+122 
-137 AHTFDCPILYYNKH
+137 
-151 SDLLAF
+151 
-157 IVLKEEI
+157 
-164 NWAASNINFSHNIS
+164 INFSHNLT
-178 GIEKIIKIIRDCEK
+178 GIEKIVKIIRDCEK
-192 ANTKHIAI
+192 LNAKPIAI

-212 KIFGNQVSLKKG
+212 KILENQVSLKRG

-237 QTRVYLP
+237 QSRVYLP

-269 AKLAKNSIQTVC
+269 KKLTKNSIQTVC
-281 QNDCV
+281 QNDCT

-303 NLTAKDNRDVQIA
+303 DLTVKDKRDITVA
-316 KKLNCNWIA
+316 KKLGCNWIA
-325 LSYVKNSKIIKETR
+325 LSYVKNSKIIKQTR
-339 KLISK
+339 KLIPS
-344 DIGIIAKIE
+344 DTGIIAKVE

-365 NASDA
+365 NTSDA

-397 CSELGKPIIIATQ
+397 CSELGKPVIIATQ

-417 NNKPTRAEINDV
+417 NNKPTRAEINDI

-444 ETAVGKYPLQTVQA
+444 ETAVGKYPIQAVQA

-467 KYKKENIAAFKSNIK
+467 KYKKENISLFKSNSK

-556 KNWTQMME
+556 KNWRQMMK
-564 ISKKIIKSRKL
+564 ISKEIIKSKKL

>member
-1 MTTTTKK
+1 MDKK
-8 VLTEDLGKM
+8 AKILATLGP
-17 LEMAICLNYDSPYDG
+17 AIFKKNIINNLIRSGVDSF
-32 TYKYSLAEAQSLK
+32 
-45 NRLSNLK
+45 R
-52 KVFNYNLRHCASRG
+52 
-66 SKYDFECVDDPSIH
+66 
-80 LSAKTSK
+80 
-87 NKTGKVC
+87 
-94 PQVLGQPSRKKFCEF
+94 
-109 FALDQSIGLDQIK
+109 
-122 SFISNNIANLLQVYS
+122 
-137 AHTFDCPILYYNKH
+137 
-151 SDLLAF
+151 
-157 IVLKEEI
+157 
-164 NWAASNINFSHNIS
+164 INFSHNLT
-178 GIEKIIKIIRDCEK
+178 GIEKIVKIIRDCEK
-192 ANTKHIAI
+192 INSKPIAI

-212 KIFGNQVSLKKG
+212 KILGNQVSLKRG

-237 QTRVYLP
+237 QIRVYLP

-269 AKLAKNSIQTVC
+269 TKLAKNSIQTIC
-281 QNDCV
+281 QNDCI

-303 NLTAKDNRDVQIA
+303 DLTVKDKRDITVA
-316 KKLNCNWIA
+316 KKLGCNWIA
-325 LSYVKNSKIIKETR
+325 LSYVKNSKIIKQTR
-339 KLISK
+339 KLIPQ
-344 DIGIIAKIE
+344 DTGIIAKVE

-365 NASDA
+365 NVSDA

-397 CSELGKPIIIATQ
+397 CSELGKPVIIATQ

-417 NNKPTRAEINDV
+417 SNKPTRAEINDV
-429 GTAVF
+429 GTAIF

-467 KYKKENIAAFKSNIK
+467 KYKKENITLFKSNTK

-556 KNWTQMME
+556 KNWRQMMK
-564 ISKKIIKSRKL
+564 ISKEIIKSRKL

>member
-1 MTTTTKK
+1 MDKK
-8 VLTEDLGKM
+8 AKILATLG
-17 LEMAICLNYDSPYDG
+17 
-32 TYKYSLAEAQSLK
+32 
-45 NRLSNLK
+45 
-52 KVFNYNLRHCASRG
+52 
-66 SKYDFECVDDPSIH
+66 PSIF
-80 LSAKTSK
+80 KK
-87 NKTGKVC
+87 N
-94 PQVLGQPSRKKFCEF
+94 
-109 FALDQSIGLDQIK
+109 I
-122 SFISNNIANLLQVYS
+122 
-137 AHTFDCPILYYNKH
+137 
-151 SDLLAF
+151 
-157 IVLKEEI
+157 I
-164 NWAASNINFSHNIS
+164 NQLIRSGVDGFRINFSHNLS
-178 GIEKIIKIIRDCEK
+178 GIEKIVKIIRDCEK
-192 ANTKHIAI
+192 LNAKPIAI

-212 KIFGNQVSLKKG
+212 KILKNQASLKRG

-237 QTRVYLP
+237 QSRVYLP

-269 AKLAKNSIQTVC
+269 AKFSKNSIQTIC
-281 QNDCV
+281 QNDCI

-303 NLTAKDNRDVQIA
+303 DLTAKDKKDISIA
-316 KKLNCNWIA
+316 KRLGCNWIA
-325 LSYVKNSKIIKETR
+325 LSYVKNSKIIKQTR
-339 KLISK
+339 KLIPQ
-344 DIGIIAKIE
+344 DTGIIAKVE

-365 NASDA
+365 QTSDA

-397 CSELGKPIIIATQ
+397 CSELGKPVIIATQ

-417 NNKPTRAEINDV
+417 NNKPTRAEINDI

-434 QGADVVMLSA
+434 QGTDVVMLSA
-444 ETAVGKYPLQTVQA
+444 ETAVGKYPIQAVQA

-467 KYKKENIAAFKSNIK
+467 KYKKENISLFKSKTK

-507 IGFSVTGNTAKL
+507 IGFSVTGNTARL

-533 PHINIS
+533 PNINIS
-539 RQLSLLWGIT
+539 RQLSLLWGVT

-556 KNWTQMME
+556 KNWVQMMK
-564 ISKKIIKSRKL
+564 ISKQIIKSRKL
-575 TKIGGYAIITAGLP
+575 TKMGGYAIITAGLP

>member
-1 MTTTTKK
+1 MDKK
-8 VLTEDLGKM
+8 AKILATLGP
-17 LEMAICLNYDSPYDG
+17 AIFKKNIINNLIRSGVDG
-32 TYKYSLAEAQSLK
+32 F
-45 NRLSNLK
+45 R
-52 KVFNYNLRHCASRG
+52 
-66 SKYDFECVDDPSIH
+66 
-80 LSAKTSK
+80 
-87 NKTGKVC
+87 
-94 PQVLGQPSRKKFCEF
+94 
-109 FALDQSIGLDQIK
+109 
-122 SFISNNIANLLQVYS
+122 
-137 AHTFDCPILYYNKH
+137 
-151 SDLLAF
+151 
-157 IVLKEEI
+157 
-164 NWAASNINFSHNIS
+164 INFSHNLT
-178 GIEKIIKIIRDCEK
+178 GIEKIVKIIRDCEK
-192 ANTKHIAI
+192 INTKPIAI

-212 KIFGNQVSLKKG
+212 KILGNQVSLKRG

-237 QTRVYLP
+237 QSRVYLP

-269 AKLAKNSIQTVC
+269 TKLAKNSIQTVC

-303 NLTAKDNRDVQIA
+303 NLTTKDKRDIQIA

-325 LSYVKNSKIIKETR
+325 LSYVKNSKIIKQTR
-339 KLISK
+339 KLIPG
-344 DIGIIAKIE
+344 DIGIIAKVE

-365 NASDA
+365 NTSDA

-397 CSELGKPIIIATQ
+397 CSELGKPVIIATQ

-417 NNKPTRAEINDV
+417 SNKPTRAEINDV
-429 GTAVF
+429 GTAIF

-444 ETAVGKYPLQTVQA
+444 ETAVGKYPLQAVQA

-556 KNWTQMME
+556 KNWRQMMK
-564 ISKKIIKSRKL
+564 ISKEIIKSRKL

>member
-1 MTTTTKK
+1 MDKK
-8 VLTEDLGKM
+8 AKILATLGP
-17 LEMAICLNYDSPYDG
+17 AIFKKNIINNLIRSGVDG
-32 TYKYSLAEAQSLK
+32 F
-45 NRLSNLK
+45 R
-52 KVFNYNLRHCASRG
+52 
-66 SKYDFECVDDPSIH
+66 
-80 LSAKTSK
+80 
-87 NKTGKVC
+87 
-94 PQVLGQPSRKKFCEF
+94 
-109 FALDQSIGLDQIK
+109 
-122 SFISNNIANLLQVYS
+122 
-137 AHTFDCPILYYNKH
+137 
-151 SDLLAF
+151 
-157 IVLKEEI
+157 
-164 NWAASNINFSHNIS
+164 INFSHNLT
-178 GIEKIIKIIRDCEK
+178 GIEKIVKIIRDCEK
-192 ANTKHIAI
+192 INSKPIAI

-212 KIFGNQVSLKKG
+212 KIFGNQVSLKRG

-237 QTRVYLP
+237 QSRVYLP

-269 AKLAKNSIQTVC
+269 TKLAKNSIQTVC
-281 QNDCV
+281 QNDCI

-303 NLTAKDNRDVQIA
+303 DLTIKDKRDITVA
-316 KKLNCNWIA
+316 KKLGCNWIA
-325 LSYVKNSKIIKETR
+325 LSYVKNSKIIKQTR
-339 KLISK
+339 KLIPQ
-344 DIGIIAKIE
+344 DTGIIAKIE

-365 NASDA
+365 NTSDA

-397 CSELGKPIIIATQ
+397 CSELGKPVIIATQ

-417 NNKPTRAEINDV
+417 SNKPTRAEINDV

-444 ETAVGKYPLQTVQA
+444 ETAVGKYPLQAVQA

-467 KYKKENIAAFKSNIK
+467 KYKKENITLFKSNTK

-556 KNWTQMME
+556 KNWRQMMK
-564 ISKKIIKSRKL
+564 ISKEIIKSRKL

>member
-1 MTTTTKK
+1 MDKK
-8 VLTEDLGKM
+8 AKILATLG
-17 LEMAICLNYDSPYDG
+17 
-32 TYKYSLAEAQSLK
+32 
-45 NRLSNLK
+45 
-52 KVFNYNLRHCASRG
+52 
-66 SKYDFECVDDPSIH
+66 PSIF
-80 LSAKTSK
+80 KK
-87 NKTGKVC
+87 N
-94 PQVLGQPSRKKFCEF
+94 
-109 FALDQSIGLDQIK
+109 I
-122 SFISNNIANLLQVYS
+122 
-137 AHTFDCPILYYNKH
+137 
-151 SDLLAF
+151 
-157 IVLKEEI
+157 I
-164 NWAASNINFSHNIS
+164 NQLIRSGVDGFRINFSHNLN
-178 GIEKIIKIIRDCEK
+178 GINKVVKIIRDCEK
-192 ANTKHIAI
+192 LNVKPIAI

-212 KIFGNQVSLKKG
+212 KILENQVSLKRG

-237 QTRVYLP
+237 QSRVYLP

-269 AKLAKNSIQTVC
+269 KKLTKNSIETVC
-281 QNDCV
+281 QNDCI

-303 NLTAKDNRDVQIA
+303 NLTAKDKRDITVA
-316 KKLNCNWIA
+316 KKLGCNWIA
-325 LSYVKNSKIIKETR
+325 LSYVKNSKIIKQTR
-339 KLISK
+339 KLIPV

-365 NASDA
+365 NTSDA

-397 CSELGKPIIIATQ
+397 CSELGKPVIIATQ

-417 NNKPTRAEINDV
+417 SNKPTRAEINDV
-429 GTAVF
+429 GTAIF

-444 ETAVGKYPLQTVQA
+444 ETAVGKYPLQAVQA

-467 KYKKENIAAFKSNIK
+467 KYKKENITAFKSNIK

-556 KNWTQMME
+556 KNWRQMMK
-564 ISKKIIKSRKL
+564 ISKEIIKSRKL

>member
-1 MTTTTKK
+1 MDKK
-8 VLTEDLGKM
+8 AKILATLGPTIFKKNIINN
-17 LEMAICLNYDSPYDG
+17 LIRSGVDG
-32 TYKYSLAEAQSLK
+32 F
-45 NRLSNLK
+45 R
-52 KVFNYNLRHCASRG
+52 
-66 SKYDFECVDDPSIH
+66 
-80 LSAKTSK
+80 
-87 NKTGKVC
+87 
-94 PQVLGQPSRKKFCEF
+94 
-109 FALDQSIGLDQIK
+109 
-122 SFISNNIANLLQVYS
+122 
-137 AHTFDCPILYYNKH
+137 
-151 SDLLAF
+151 
-157 IVLKEEI
+157 
-164 NWAASNINFSHNIS
+164 INFSHNLN
-178 GIEKIIKIIRDCEK
+178 GINKIVKIIRDCEK
-192 ANTKHIAI
+192 LNAKPIAI

-212 KIFGNQVSLKKG
+212 KIFENQVSLKRG

-237 QTRVYLP
+237 QSRVYLP

-255 NKILIDDGKFVFKI
+255 HKILIDDGKFAFKI
-269 AKLAKNSIQTVC
+269 KKLSKNSIQTTC
-281 QNDCV
+281 QNDCI

-303 NLTAKDNRDVQIA
+303 DLTVKDKKDISIA
-316 KKLNCNWIA
+316 KKLGCNWIA
-325 LSYVKNSKIIKETR
+325 LSYVKNSKIIKQTR
-339 KLISK
+339 KLISQ
-344 DIGIIAKIE
+344 DTGIIAKIE

-365 NASDA
+365 QTSDA

-397 CSELGKPIIIATQ
+397 CSELGKPVIIATQ

-417 NNKPTRAEINDV
+417 NNKPTRAEINDI

-444 ETAVGKYPLQTVQA
+444 ETAVGKYPIQAVQA

-467 KYKKENIAAFKSNIK
+467 KYKKENISLFKSKTK

-507 IGFSVTGNTAKL
+507 IGFSVTGNTARL

-533 PHINIS
+533 PNINIS
-539 RQLSLLWGIT
+539 RQLSLLWGVT

-556 KNWTQMME
+556 KNWKQMME

-575 TKIGGYAIITAGLP
+575 TKVGGYAIITAGLP